1 MKAIREQGQN
11 NPPIFRRF
19 ETGPEIIHLAVV
31 MYVCCPPLL
40 RNV

>member
-1 MKAIREQGQN
+1 MRAIREQGQN
-11 NPPIFRRF
+11 NPPIFRCF
-19 ETGPEIIHLAVV
+19 ETGPEIILLAVV